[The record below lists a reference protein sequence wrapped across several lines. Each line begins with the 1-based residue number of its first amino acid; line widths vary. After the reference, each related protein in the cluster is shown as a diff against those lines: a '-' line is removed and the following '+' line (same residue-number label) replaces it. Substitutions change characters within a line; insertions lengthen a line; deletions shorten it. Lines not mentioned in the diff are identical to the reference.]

1 MTGPFGSAAHD
12 ECLCRLK
19 IAIII
24 IIVTITINDYYYYYY
39 YYYYV
44 YYYYYLSFCLIFINY
59 MISKNLSTAVQY
71 LLLCKTTD
79 HAMLGQP

>member
-24 IIVTITINDYYYYYY
+24 IIVTITINDYCY

-44 YYYYYLSFCLIFINY
+44 YYYSYLSFCLIFINY
-59 MISKNLSTAVQY
+59 MISKNLSTAGQY